1 MESIGY
7 TRIYSDGS
15 VWLAGSVP
23 RIRVPLLDYT
33 KLEKKRDGRTEKL
46 ERSRRNRVLSSP

>member
-23 RIRVPLLDYT
+23 RIRVPLLHYT
-33 KLEKKRDGRTEKL
+33 KLETREEERRKDGKIGT
-46 ERSRRNRVLSSP
+46 P